1 MNIYY
6 PCSNPPGW
14 ATFHKNQT
22 MDTTRTSISKSTPLE
37 KIRLAEAEVSRQI
50 AAARQAAEEIVA
62 DAHRQ
67 AATLKE
73 DALDAGHLAGQ
84 KAAQEHLAQ
93 IQTEASRMIAQAQVQ
108 TEASSQHGVEH
119 IDAAVKYAVLFVI
132 GLPEEG
138 EEK

>member
-1 MNIYY
+1 
-6 PCSNPPGW
+6 
-14 ATFHKNQT
+14 
-22 MDTTRTSISKSTPLE
+22 MDASRTSISKSTPLE
-37 KIRLAEAEVSRQI
+37 QIRLAEAEISRQI
-50 AAARQAAEEIVA
+50 AAARQSAEQIVA

-93 IQTEASRMIAQAQVQ
+93 IQTEASRMIAQAQVR
-108 TEASSQHGVEH
+108 TEESNQYGVEH